1 MKKLVCN
8 KKNLMAVFAS
18 LFLLNVQLAL
28 ANFPRERGGDGD
40 LPVFDFSK
48 NYPEKR
54 LCLQDIAEIEY
65 VPLETTDEILLGGSS
80 VLSAVTDN
88 YILIHEERLGDIFLF
103 DRKTGKI
110 VSHFNHKGQSGR
122 EYNWIKNGT
131 VLDEEKGEIYVCSQ
145 YMQVYSLTGEYK
157 RTLKISWALADL
169 EVYNFDDESL
179 LIYYGTVIEP
189 SFEKLTK
196 KSPYRLVS
204 KKDGSVIDT
213 LPLHFEKRYSN
224 VIAQKL
230 DGNMWRPYGIYYP
243 QNNYFGKDLMIA
255 DISSDTLYRLSPEKG
270 LVPLLKRKP
279 STHDMD
285 PRAIWFPLA
294 TTDNFFYFGTF
305 LLDFNSKGGPIP
317 TYMYDFGTGE
327 FYKAPI
333 KDAEYDTRSWRAS
346 MWAPNAAPAIKKNE
360 VAELIQVSD
369 MLEANQGKRLAGNG
383 AAVVSKLLEDD
394 NPVVRII
401 KFK

>member
-1 MKKLVCN
+1 MKNLVCN
-8 KKNLMAVFAS
+8 KRNLMAVFAS

-28 ANFPRERGGDGD
+28 ANFPRERDGDGD

-54 LCLQDIAEIEY
+54 LCLQEIAEIEY

-145 YMQVYSLTGEYK
+145 YIQVYSLTGEYK

-169 EVYNFDDESL
+169 KVYNFDAESL
-179 LIYYGTVIEP
+179 LIYYGTVIDP
-189 SFEKLTK
+189 SFEKKTK
-196 KSPYRLVS
+196 KDPYRLVS
-204 KKDGSVIDT
+204 KVDGSVVDT

-224 VIAQKL
+224 AIAQKL
-230 DGNMWRPYGIYYP
+230 DGNMWRPLFIGYP

-270 LVPLLKRKP
+270 LLPLLKRKP

-285 PRAIWFPLA
+285 PRAIWIPLV
-294 TTDNFFYFGTF
+294 TTDKFFYFGTF
-305 LLDFNSKGGPIP
+305 VLDFNSKGGPIP
-317 TYMYDFGTGE
+317 TYMYDFETGA
-327 FYKAPI
+327 FYKVPI
-333 KDAEYDTRSWRAS
+333 KDAEYDTRSWRAE
-346 MWAPNAAPAIKKNE
+346 MWTPNASPAIRKNE

-383 AAVVSKLLEDD
+383 TAVVSKLLEDD

>member
-1 MKKLVCN
+1 MKGFILYI
-8 KKNLMAVFAS
+8 F
-18 LFLLNVQLAL
+18 LFVGGQIVQAQSK
-28 ANFPRERGGDGD
+28 AE

-54 LCLQDIAEIEY
+54 LCLQEIAEIEY

-131 VLDEEKGEIYVCSQ
+131 LLDEEEGEIYVCAQ
-145 YMQVYSLTGEYK
+145 YIQVYSLTGEYK
-157 RTLKISWALADL
+157 RTLKINGVLADL
-169 EVYNFDDESL
+169 DIYDFDAQSL

-196 KSPYRLVS
+196 KDPYRLVS
-204 KKDGSVIDT
+204 KVDGSVVDT

-224 VIAQKL
+224 VIAQKE
-230 DGNMWRPYGIYYP
+230 GNMWRPLFFSYP

-285 PRAIWFPLA
+285 PRAIWFPLV
-294 TTDNFFYFGTF
+294 TTDKFFYFGTF
-305 LLDFNSKGGPIP
+305 VLDFNSKGGTIP
-317 TYMYDFGTGE
+317 TYMYDFETGA

-333 KDAEYDTRSWRAS
+333 KDAEYDTRSWRAE
-346 MWAPNAAPAIKKNE
+346 MWTPNASPAIKKNE